1 MTDLEFEQAL
11 REPGPRM
18 EHLLAKIK
26 DRLAQGE
33 SKADVLSA
41 LQSYRQEL
49 IGAGRDEDEDIV
61 LEVMDFVVGWASP
74 HMQL

>member
-1 MTDLEFEQAL
+1 MADPEFVQAL

-18 EHLLAKIK
+18 ENLLAEIK
-26 DRLAQGE
+26 VRLYRGE

-49 IGAGRDEDEDIV
+49 VDAWRDEDEDIV
-61 LEVMDFVVGWASP
+61 LEVMDLVVGWASP
-74 HMQL
+74 HVRL